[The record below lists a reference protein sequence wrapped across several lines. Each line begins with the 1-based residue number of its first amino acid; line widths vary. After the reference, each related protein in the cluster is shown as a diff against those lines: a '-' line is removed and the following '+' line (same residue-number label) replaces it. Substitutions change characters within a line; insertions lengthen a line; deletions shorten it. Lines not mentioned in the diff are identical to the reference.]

1 MNFQITNNA
10 NCKLSYTPCYR
21 YVNQFYMNINFMT
34 DEMRNKLVIDPQKN
48 AEKLVRMKK
57 AIKATAD
64 AYKQIGYYQVGKDIE
79 DILRC

>member
-1 MNFQITNNA
+1 
-10 NCKLSYTPCYR
+10 
-21 YVNQFYMNINFMT
+21 MT
-34 DEMRNKLVIDPQKN
+34 DEMRNKLVIDPSKN
-48 AEKLVRMKK
+48 AEKLIRFKQ

>member
-1 MNFQITNNA
+1 
-10 NCKLSYTPCYR
+10 
-21 YVNQFYMNINFMT
+21 MNINFMT
-34 DEMRNKLVIDPQKN
+34 EEMRNKLVIDPQKN

-64 AYKQIGYYQVGKDIE
+64 AYKQIGYYHVGKDIE